1 MADIKIVYGSESVL
15 YSTDVYG
22 GTDADVGSSEVF
34 TGDVDL
40 ETNGYQGAL
49 LVVKGTF
56 VASPTDDLEV
66 RVYGS
71 LDGNYNGNENP
82 VLAYTLEK
90 VDGGENIMQTV
101 PIFTV
106 PHFRIGLKS
115 SGTTDTIDAKV
126 TVKPF
131 YYQSV

>member
-1 MADIKIVYGSESVL
+1 MANIKIIYGSESVL
-15 YSTDVYG
+15 YSTDAYG
-22 GTDADVGSSEVF
+22 GSDADIGSSEVF

-49 LVVKGTF
+49 LEVKGTF
-56 VASPTDDLEV
+56 VASPTDDLEI

-71 LDGNYNGNENP
+71 LDGNYSGNENP

-106 PHFRIGLKS
+106 PHFRVGLKS

>member
-15 YSTDVYG
+15 YSTDAYG
-22 GTDADVGSSEVF
+22 GTDADIGSSEAF
-34 TGDVDL
+34 TNNVDL
-40 ETNGYQGAL
+40 ETNGYQGAI

-56 VASPTDDLEV
+56 VASPTDDLEI

-71 LDGNYNGNENP
+71 LDGNYSGNENP

-90 VDGGENIMQTV
+90 VDGGENVMQTV

-131 YYQSV
+131 HYQSV

>member
-15 YSTDVYG
+15 YSTDAYG
-22 GTDADVGSSEVF
+22 GTDADIGSSEVF
-34 TGDVDL
+34 TNDVDL
-40 ETNGYQGAL
+40 ETNGYQGAIL
-49 LVVKGTF
+49 LIKGTF
-56 VASPTDDLEV
+56 VASPTDDLEIK
-66 RVYGS
+66 VYGS
-71 LDGNYNGNENP
+71 LDGDYSGNENP

-90 VDGGENIMQTV
+90 VDGGENVMQTV

-131 YYQSV
+131 HYQSV